1 MGSYEGNRPQ
11 DAYVFVSS
19 GSRAAID
26 ALRDLWA
33 KGAVRYVARPLSG
46 AYGAI
51 VFLDA
56 PVPQDDDDPLDVLRI
71 LRDRIAAVR
80 DAANPG
86 ASVGVALT
94 TGPRAPTRWSEKR
107 PVGAYVRIRAEAGR
121 AREVFDAVNE
131 LPAETYAGSALV
143 IGDWDVLL
151 EIGAG
156 TLEELKDAL
165 LGRVTTIPGIAWSDT
180 AIVINDTVKR
190 VSPSAW

>member
-1 MGSYEGNRPQ
+1 MGSDDRYQ
-11 DAYVFVSS
+11 DAYVFVTS
-19 GSRAAID
+19 GSRSTVE

-33 KGAVRYVARPLSG
+33 RGGIRYVARPLSG
-46 AYGAI
+46 AYGAV
-51 VFLDA
+51 VFLEAAHDA
-56 PVPQDDDDPLDVLRI
+56 DEGPLDILYI

-80 DAANPG
+80 DAINPG

-94 TGPRAPTRWSEKR
+94 TGPKAPTRWSEKQ
-107 PVGAYVRIRAEAGR
+107 PVGAYIRIRALPGQAVK
-121 AREVFDAVNE
+121 VFEAVNG
-131 LPAETYAGSALV
+131 LPEDTYAGSALV